1 MLAWVAPKASK
12 PQAEDN
18 IMGEATANPIYV
30 ALLCIARCLVPLV
43 ILFGI
48 SYLLRRFGIVAK
60 PAPPPEEYQKREDN
74 GY

>member
-1 MLAWVAPKASK
+1 MLAWVAPTGFI
-12 PQAEDN
+12 PQAEGN
-18 IMGEATANPIYV
+18 IMGDATANPIYV

-48 SYLLRRFGIVAK
+48 SYLLRRFGIIAK
-60 PAPPPEEYQKREDN
+60 PAPPPEEYQKSEDN